1 MTREPPVAPLLIVTP
16 TDSVATL
23 LARAAQQG
31 VPRVQLLLPDK
42 VTLLRSATEAAQLAT
57 GARQLGLDLLL
68 ISADALTIAAARQS
82 GLPALAVVNA
92 QVAIDSTPSQEACP
106 RHTHTSTTR
115 GDEQNFLTNLDDL
128 EVTPFD
134 AVEDELTAAQAS
146 LEAALNPEVTTVAQE
161 EAAGAAPRRLRPA
174 PVPSRRR
181 HRGLMVALTAIPLLV
196 LLITSATLILLSS
209 RVTITV
215 TAPLRPEMVEPVAAL
230 PLPLTTLGSGATTA
244 IAAEVIGEQVVF
256 SVQGEVVEGTLSPSR
271 SARGTI
277 TIFNST
283 PQEVQLPMGT
293 EFIALRGDGQEVAF
307 LSLTD
312 LIIPA
317 STTIDTGAQIITN
330 RGQASVDVEAR
341 SPGSGSNVEGNSVL
355 RITPPGGITFNVGMG
370 GLLVQHDSLAGG
382 AEAEVRI
389 VKDSDVAKLLA
400 SALEGLDAEARRRL
414 ENRANNRGLTLELT
428 TIQPNRTELEQL
440 QGFEQEVDPA
450 LGQEATPGF
459 TLTVQANYS
468 ALVTAPERPLELQ
481 LGSVFT
487 EQLRQAGRIMPG
499 DCRTSAVTDWRWDGT
514 ALQLFVKGQ
523 IVPDTS
529 SPGCGGELSTELLEQ
544 VREAVRGKSR
554 AEAEAALD
562 TMVTSGLIGSYRLP
576 AIVQLPDWDWQL
588 QVSQG
593 S

>member
-23 LARAAQQG
+23 LARVAQQG

-42 VTLLRSATEAAQLAT
+42 VTLLRSATEAVQLAT

-68 ISADALTIAAARQS
+68 ISADALTIAAARQA
-82 GLPALAVVNA
+82 GLPTLAVVNA
-92 QVAIDSTPSQEACP
+92 QVAIDSTPSQEVRP
-106 RHTHTSTTR
+106 RHIHTSTTR

-146 LEAALNPEVTTVAQE
+146 LEAALNPEVTPATQE
-161 EAAGAAPRRLRPA
+161 EAAGGAPRRIRPA

-196 LLITSATLILLSS
+196 LLITSAALILLSS

-230 PLPLTTLGSGATTA
+230 PLPLTTLGSGTTTA
-244 IAAEVIGEQVVF
+244 IAAEVIGEQVAF
-256 SVQGEVVEGTLSPSR
+256 SVAGEVVEGTLSPSS

-312 LIIPA
+312 LTIPA

-341 SPGSGSNVEGNSVL
+341 SPGSGSNVEGNSVQ

-370 GLLVQHDSLAGG
+370 GLLVQHDPLAGG
-382 AEAEVRI
+382 AEAEIRI

-414 ENRANNRGLTLELT
+414 EDRANNRGLTLEVT

-440 QGFEQEVDPA
+440 QGFEQEIDPT

-468 ALVTAPERPLELQ
+468 ALVTAPERTLELQ
-481 LGSVFT
+481 LGAAFT
-487 EQLRQAGRIMPG
+487 EQLRQAGRLMPG
-499 DCRTSAVTDWRWDGT
+499 DCRTSAVTNWRWDGT
-514 ALQLFVKGQ
+514 ALQLFVEGQ
-523 IVPDTS
+523 IVPDTTT
-529 SPGCGGELSTELLEQ
+529 PGCGGELSTELLEQ
-544 VREAVRGKSR
+544 VREVVRGKSR

-562 TMVTSGLIGSYRLP
+562 AMVASGLIGSYRLP
-576 AIVQLPDWDWQL
+576 AIDYLPDWDWQL